1 MTRHHPTR
9 LALLA
14 ALLLVMAAC
23 GGDDDTDGTAA
34 GAGTTTAGGEAP
46 SLAVETVDFAFQDVP
61 AEIPA
66 GVVEVTLDNSG
77 EVTHEFGL
85 AEIGDATIDEF
96 IADFP
101 PVLEGE
107 PFPDYVGAVVVPAE
121 AEPGATLTSTFTVT
135 EGNYVVFCARNGD
148 PAGTPAEGEEE
159 AEGPLHLTLGMAQPL
174 VVGPGAGAVA
184 LPEAQGTITAVDYGF
199 DAAIEAED
207 SVINFV
213 NDGPNEVHFAAISA
227 FPPGTSAEDAQGAIV
242 TLLQEEGTPPE
253 GTPIPEEIGF
263 SGIASA
269 GLGIQFEVPG
279 GFQPEG
285 VYVIFCFMSDRAGG
299 PPHAIANDMY
309 WVFVV
314 E

>member
-9 LALLA
+9 LAVLG
-14 ALLLVMAAC
+14 ALLLLMAAC

-34 GAGTTTAGGEAP
+34 GAGTTGAGGEAS
-46 SLAVETVDFAFQDVP
+46 SLTVETLDYAFQSVP

-66 GVVEVTLDNSG
+66 GLVEITLDNSG

-85 AEIGDATIDEF
+85 AEIGDATVDQF
-96 IADFP
+96 IADYP
-101 PVLEGE
+101 AVIEGG
-107 PFPDYVGAVVVPAE
+107 PFPEYVGAVVVPAE
-121 AEPGATLTSTFTVT
+121 AEPGATLTATFTVT
-135 EGNYVVFCARNGD
+135 EGNYVVFCSLTGD
-148 PAGTPAEGEEE
+148 AAGTPAEGEEE

-174 VVGPGAGAVA
+174 VVGPGDAAAA

-213 NDGPNEVHFAAISA
+213 NDGPNEDHSAAISV
-227 FPPGTSAEDAQGAIV
+227 FPPGTSAQDAQGAIV

-253 GTPIPEEIGF
+253 GTPLAEEIGF

-279 GFQPEG
+279 GFQPET
-285 VYVIFCFMSDRAGG
+285 VYVIFCFVSDRAGG
-299 PPHAIANDMY
+299 PPHAVANDMY
-309 WVFVV
+309 WVFEV